1 MNKKNLRPAL
11 LALVLTWSGL
21 LYAWPIRVATTHDS
35 RTINFDGHSGRL
47 DLHKQLKVLVFSKTT
62 GYHHQS
68 IAAGNIAIQKLGREN
83 QFDVDTTSDASKFT
97 QANLK
102 QYAAIIFLSTT
113 GKASALFTEDEKN
126 ALVQYIEHG
135 GGYVG
140 IHAATDCCY
149 DWQWYGNLSGAY
161 FSAHPSQQEAVL
173 DVVDSTNIA
182 TSHLPRHWKRKDEW
196 YNFKWMANDLHVL
209 IKIDEKS
216 YDAGPAKM
224 GDNHPMAWYHNYDGG
239 RAFYTELGHTDESYT
254 DPLYLKHILGG
265 IEYAMGKTPDK

>member
-1 MNKKNLRPAL
+1 VPPTTKLIMNKKTLRPAL
-11 LALVLTWSGL
+11 LALMLTWGGL
-21 LYAWPIRVATTHDS
+21 LCARPS
-35 RTINFDGHSGRL
+35 RLNG
-47 DLHKQLKVLVFSKTT
+47 HKQLKVLVFSKTA

-97 QANLK
+97 LSNLK
-102 QYAAIIFLSTT
+102 QYAVIIFLSTT

-126 ALVQYIEHG
+126 AFVQYIEHG

-182 TSHLPRHWKRKDEW
+182 TRHLPRHWKRKDEW
-196 YNFKWMANDLHVL
+196 SNFKW
-209 IKIDEKS
+209 
-216 YDAGPAKM
+216 
-224 GDNHPMAWYHNYDGG
+224 
-239 RAFYTELGHTDESYT
+239 T
-254 DPLYLKHILGG
+254 
-265 IEYAMGKTPDK
+265 